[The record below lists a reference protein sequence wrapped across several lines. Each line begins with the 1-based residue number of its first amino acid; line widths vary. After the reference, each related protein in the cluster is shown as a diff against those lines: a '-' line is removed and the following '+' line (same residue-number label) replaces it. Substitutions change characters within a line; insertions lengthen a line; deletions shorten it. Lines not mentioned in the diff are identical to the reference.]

1 MQKPLHWVQAQI
13 KGIRLLYEDSA
24 VLAVY
29 KPSGVLVHQTQGL
42 KEPTLAGWVKK
53 QTAQVASYPLYRLD
67 RGTSGIVLFAKRKA
81 FAQQLNEAPM
91 QKIYMLAVRGRTP
104 LSGVIE
110 HPLLNRS
117 ETQKVPAQ
125 TRYRRV
131 SDFQIGTQ
139 VFSWVLA
146 WPKTGRVHQIRRH
159 FKHISHPLVG
169 DVKYGKGPINR
180 LFRGETGLNRLM
192 LHARTL
198 NFRHPE
204 TQKQI
209 MLRANWDAEE
219 QQALTRL
226 AQ

>member
-1 MQKPLHWVQAQI
+1 MQKPLHWVQAQV
-13 KGIRLLYEDSA
+13 KEIRSIYEDTA
-24 VLAVY
+24 VLAAY

-53 QTAQVASYPLYRLD
+53 QTGQVASYPLYRLD
-67 RGTSGIVLFAKRKA
+67 RGTSGIVLFAKRKE
-81 FAQQLNEAPM
+81 FAQQLNRMPM
-91 QKIYMLAVRGRTP
+91 QKIYMLAVRGKAP
-104 LSGVIE
+104 ISGVID

-131 SDFQIGTQ
+131 SHFQIDAQ

-169 DVKYGKGPINR
+169 DVKYGKGPINKM
-180 LFRGETGLNRLM
+180 FQGQTGLNRLM

-198 NFRHPE
+198 SFRHPE

-209 MLRANWDAEE
+209 TVKVNWSAEE
-219 QQALTRL
+219 QQALAL
-226 AQ
+226 LG